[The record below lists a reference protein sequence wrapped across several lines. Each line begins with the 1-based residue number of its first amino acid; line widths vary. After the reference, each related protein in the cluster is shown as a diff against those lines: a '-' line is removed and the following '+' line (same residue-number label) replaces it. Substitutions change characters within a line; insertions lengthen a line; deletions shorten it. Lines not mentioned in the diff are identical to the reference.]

1 MDSIQQALNDLKSA
15 KMIIVVDD
23 EKRENEGDLV
33 MAAQFATTEAINFMT
48 KEARGIICVPMKGN
62 DLERLAIPQMVTENT
77 DNHQTAFTVSVDHI
91 RTGTGVSPHD
101 RAITIQE
108 LLNPA
113 AKGSDFRRPG
123 HVFPLRV
130 REGGVFVRSG
140 HTEASI
146 DLMELADLYP
156 ASVICE
162 ITADDGTMMRRPELQ
177 QFAKIHGLTM
187 ISVAQIYEYRKQ
199 SEDLVHRVATAQL
212 PTAYGEFTIY
222 VYENTLDSF
231 NHLAIVKGDINGK
244 EDVLTRI
251 HSECLT
257 GDVFGSCRCDC
268 GEQLHAALRQIEAAG
283 AGVIIYMR
291 QEGRGIG
298 LVNKIRA
305 YKLQEEGFDTVEANE
320 QLGFPADLREYSLSA
335 RILEDLGV
343 KSIRL
348 LTNNPAKIDD
358 LEKNGVTV
366 TARESIVIPPNDF
379 DREYLKTKEDKMG
392 HIF

>member
-1 MDSIQQALNDLKSA
+1 MDSIQQALNDLKSG

-33 MAAQFATTEAINFMT
+33 MAAQFATTEAINFM
-48 KEARGIICVPMKGN
+48 KKAARGIICVPMKSKN
-62 DLERLAIPQMVTENT
+62 LERLEIPQMVEENT

-91 RTGTGVSPHD
+91 HTGTGVSPHD
-101 RAITIQE
+101 RALTIKE

-113 AKGSDFRRPG
+113 AKGNDFRRPG

-156 ASVICE
+156 AAVICE

-177 QFAKIHGLTM
+177 RFAKTHGLTM

-199 SEDLVHRVATAQL
+199 SEELVRRVAAAQL

-231 NHLAIVKGDINGK
+231 NHLSIVKGDIDGK
-244 EDVLTRI
+244 ENVLTRI

-283 AGVIIYMR
+283 EGVIIYMR

-335 RILEDLGV
+335 RILKDLGV

>member
-1 MDSIQQALNDLKSA
+1 MDSIQQALNDLKSG

-48 KEARGIICVPMKGN
+48 KAARGIICVPMKGN
-62 DLERLAIPQMVTENT
+62 DLERLAIPQMVEENT
-77 DNHQTAFTVSVDHI
+77 DNHQTAFTVSVDYIH
-91 RTGTGVSPHD
+91 TGTGVSPHD
-101 RAITIQE
+101 RALTIKE

-162 ITADDGTMMRRPELQ
+162 ITADNGTMMRRPELQ
-177 QFAKIHGLTM
+177 EFAKTHGLTM

-199 SEDLVHRVATAQL
+199 SEELVRRVATAKL
-212 PTAYGEFTIY
+212 PTEYGEFTIY

-231 NHLAIVKGDINGK
+231 NHLAIVKDDINGK

-283 AGVIIYMR
+283 AGVVIYMR

-335 RILEDLGV
+335 RILKDLGV

-348 LTNNPAKIDD
+348 LTNNPAKIDN

>member
-1 MDSIQQALNDLKSA
+1 MDSIQQALNDLKNG

-33 MAAQFATTEAINFMT
+33 MAAQFANTEAINFMT
-48 KEARGIICVPMKGN
+48 KAARGIICVPMRGK
-62 DLERLAIPQMVTENT
+62 DLERLEIPQMVEENT

-91 RTGTGVSPHD
+91 HTGTGVSPHD
-101 RAITIQE
+101 RALTIKE

-156 ASVICE
+156 AAVICE

-177 QFAKIHGLTM
+177 QFAKIHGLSM

-199 SEDLVHRVATAQL
+199 SEELVRRVATAQL

-231 NHLAIVKGDINGK
+231 NHLAIVKGDIDGK

-335 RILEDLGV
+335 RILKDLGV

-348 LTNNPAKIDD
+348 LTNNPAKIDN

-366 TARESIVIPPNDF
+366 TAREPIVVPPNDF

>member
-1 MDSIQQALNDLKSA
+1 
-15 KMIIVVDD
+15 
-23 EKRENEGDLV
+23 
-33 MAAQFATTEAINFMT
+33 
-48 KEARGIICVPMKGN
+48 
-62 DLERLAIPQMVTENT
+62 MVEENT

-91 RTGTGVSPHD
+91 HTGTGVSPHD
-101 RAITIQE
+101 RALTIKE

-113 AKGSDFRRPG
+113 AKGNDFRRPG

-156 ASVICE
+156 AAVICE

-199 SEDLVHRVATAQL
+199 SEEMVRRVATAKL

-283 AGVIIYMR
+283 AGVVIYMR

-335 RILEDLGV
+335 RILKDLGV

-348 LTNNPAKIDD
+348 LTNNPAKIDN

>member
-1 MDSIQQALNDLKSA
+1 MDSIQQALNDLKSG

-33 MAAQFATTEAINFMT
+33 MAAQFATTETINFMT
-48 KEARGIICVPMKGN
+48 KAARGIICVPMKSK
-62 DLERLAIPQMVTENT
+62 DLERLEIPQMVEENT

-91 RTGTGVSPHD
+91 HTGTGVSPHD
-101 RAITIQE
+101 RALTIKE

-113 AKGSDFRRPG
+113 AKGNDFRRPG

-156 ASVICE
+156 AAVICE

-199 SEDLVHRVATAQL
+199 SEEMVRRVATAKL

-283 AGVIIYMR
+283 AGVVIYMR

-335 RILEDLGV
+335 RILKDLGV

-348 LTNNPAKIDD
+348 LTNNPAKIDN

>member
-1 MDSIQQALNDLKSA
+1 MDSIQQALNDLKNG

-33 MAAQFATTEAINFMT
+33 MAAQFANTEAINFMT
-48 KEARGIICVPMKGN
+48 KAARGIICVPMRGK
-62 DLERLAIPQMVTENT
+62 DLERLEIPQMVEENT

-91 RTGTGVSPHD
+91 HTGTGVSPHD
-101 RAITIQE
+101 RALTIKE

-156 ASVICE
+156 AAVICE

-177 QFAKIHGLTM
+177 QFAKIHGLSM

-199 SEDLVHRVATAQL
+199 SEELVRRVATAQL

-231 NHLAIVKGDINGK
+231 NHLAIVKGDIDGK
-244 EDVLTRI
+244 ENVLTRI

-335 RILEDLGV
+335 RILKDLGV

-348 LTNNPAKIDD
+348 LTNNPAKIDN

-366 TARESIVIPPNDF
+366 TAREPIVVPPNDF